1 MIEGLGEMEIRH
13 PLLGQTV
20 EWKTHKFEILQ
31 RTIRLGPEIESILP
45 VAAGVGVGSRHD
57 SCQ

>member
-1 MIEGLGEMEIRH
+1 MEIRH